1 MREKY
6 THLPLKLNVI
16 VWKDSCAAQFR
27 SRYVFFLLSKFEASI
42 NLSWFYNEWHH
53 GKGPMDGIG
62 GTLKNAVYRD
72 VKSGKA
78 IINDAKEFAE
88 YADITI
94 KGISSLYMSSEVVI
108 VEQEKI
114 QTTPQIPETLKIH
127 KFVRSMEKGKDPSF
141 HFYYLASDD
150 DPFHV
155 QSYPSPSLLECKH
168 MIQEVIDENFC
179 ISCRNRYS
187 KTDTSDWLKCAVC
200 KQWFH
205 ENCF

>member
-1 MREKY
+1 
-6 THLPLKLNVI
+6 
-16 VWKDSCAAQFR
+16 
-27 SRYVFFLLSKFEASI
+27 
-42 NLSWFYNEWHH
+42 
-53 GKGPMDGIG
+53 MDGTG
-62 GTLKNAVYRD
+62 CTLKNSVCRD
-72 VKSGKA
+72 VKSEKA

-88 YADITI
+88 YVDKKI
-94 KGISSLYMSSEVVI
+94 KGMSSLYMSSEDVI
-108 VEQEKI
+108 VEQEEIKTSPKI
-114 QTTPQIPETLKIH
+114 SETLKIH

-200 KQWFH
+200 KQWFN